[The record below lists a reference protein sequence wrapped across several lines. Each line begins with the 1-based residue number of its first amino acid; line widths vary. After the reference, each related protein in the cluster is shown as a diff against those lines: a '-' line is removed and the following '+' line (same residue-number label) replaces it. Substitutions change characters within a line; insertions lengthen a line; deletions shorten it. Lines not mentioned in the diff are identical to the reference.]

1 MERRVFRIDLGYDGA
16 DFAGSQVQPGVRTV
30 QGVVEEALAR
40 LTDEPVRLAL
50 AGRTDRG
57 VHAVGQVAS
66 GSLRWE
72 RPVEALAAGLRA
84 LTPPDVAIYRVAL
97 APAGFHAR
105 YDAVAREYRYR
116 IWSGAP
122 PPLLLRGAVWH
133 QRRPLDLQAMVRAAE
148 ALPGEQDFAAVA
160 GSGVGVPWA
169 EIDRRRRVISAHWV
183 ALEQPIEP
191 GEGARLLE
199 FRIVA
204 GGYLPQMVR
213 NIVGDLVLIGRGE
226 RPVGWLAEL
235 LRGHDRRLGA
245 APAPPEGLVLWHVS
259 YT

>member
-1 MERRVFRIDLGYDGA
+1 MERRVFRIDLGYDGT

-30 QGVVEEALAR
+30 QGVLEEALAR
-40 LTDEPVRLAL
+40 LTGEPARLAL

-66 GSLRWE
+66 GTLRWE
-72 RPVEALAAGLRA
+72 RPAAALLAGLRA

-97 APAGFHAR
+97 APASFHAR
-105 YDAVAREYRYR
+105 FDAVAREYRYR
-116 IWSGAP
+116 VWSGGT
-122 PPLLLRGAVWH
+122 PPLLLRRLVWH
-133 QRRPLDLQAMVRAAE
+133 QRRALDLEAMGRAAE

-160 GSGVGVPWA
+160 GGGAGVPWA
-169 EIDRRRRVISAHWV
+169 EIDTTRRVNSARWV
-183 ALEQPIEP
+183 VLQQSIEP

-204 GGYLPQMVR
+204 SGYLPQMVR
-213 NIVGDLVLIGRGE
+213 NIVGDLVQIGRGE
-226 RPVGWLAEL
+226 RQVAWMAEL
-235 LRGHDRRLGA
+235 LRGRDRRLGA
-245 APAPPEGLVLWHVS
+245 APAPPEGLALWHVS